1 MRFRFAA
8 AVTFALASAALAAAK
23 PVGTYS
29 KAVPPNKTDL
39 DRLNLRTEWT
49 QFLPVEGTR
58 DALAQVQ
65 TLDDQVFVQTRSGM
79 IVALD
84 ARTGR
89 IQWSARLGNG
99 DSANAYPVAANDRF
113 VFVAHV
119 TKLYAFYRY
128 TGAVEFA
135 AELGTPVTAGL
146 ACDSEGVFCVLGM
159 RPGSAGAHRV
169 AVFNLPPPVVVNEP
183 VKAGGPVDPLLA
195 AARAKATSPVD
206 DLLNRYSPGA
216 VNPPPD
222 SFDPVVRPNV
232 LQTPTGGGAAGSKTP
247 SVSALPSVVPPYS
260 LDQRA
265 PAPSL
270 AAPASLRQPYR
281 LRPEGSRFIQQTPS
295 LSTIP
300 PSIAASMLLADLRPK
315 GVEPKLRWEYG
326 LTARVLYPVILTP
339 TRVWVLTEGEIVLA
353 LNKNYDKKVVT
364 EVSDRLV
371 AAVPAAPSASGIT
384 HYVPFANGTLA
395 AVDATGGT
403 AAGGVNIKW
412 RADVN
417 GLNDYTPFV
426 SGKHVYAAGDN
437 SGVTCIERAT
447 GDVLWQ
453 SDKGA
458 DRVIGATEE
467 LVYVRDRQGRFLV
480 YDAKRATDPERKK
493 SVPLGSANFS
503 EFNVHVVNTA
513 SDRVYLA
520 ADNGLLVCL
529 RDAGAKYAKPVRVW
543 PPVDVNPPKKTV
555 VEVRDGM
562 EPKKDPDPKTDPDP
576 KKDPDP
582 KMDPKMP

>member
-8 AVTFALASAALAAAK
+8 AVAVALVSAALAAAQ

-29 KAVPPNKTDL
+29 KAVPPDKTAL

-65 TLDDQVFVQTRSGM
+65 TLDDQVFVQTRAGLF
-79 IVALD
+79 VALD

-89 IQWSARLGNG
+89 IQWNARLGNG
-99 DSANAYPVAANDRF
+99 DSANAYPCAANDRF

-128 TGAVEFA
+128 TGAVEFV

-146 ACDSEGVFCVLGM
+146 ACDTDGVFCVLGM

-183 VKAGGPVDPLLA
+183 VKPGALNDPLA
-195 AARAKATSPVD
+195 GAARPQATSPVD

-222 SFDPVVRPNV
+222 YFDPVVRPSV
-232 LQTPTGGGAAGSKTP
+232 LQTPTGSGAAGSKTP
-247 SVSALPSVVPPYS
+247 SVSTLPSVVPPYS
-260 LDQRA
+260 LDNRG

-281 LRPEGSRFIQQTPS
+281 LRPEGSKYIQQTPS

-300 PSIAASMLLADLRPK
+300 PSVAASLLLTDLRPK

-339 TRVWVLTEGEIVLA
+339 TRAWVLTEGENVLA
-353 LNKNYDKKVVT
+353 LNKTYEGKVTT
-364 EVSDRLV
+364 EVRDRLV
-371 AAVPAAPSASGIT
+371 AAVPAAPVASGTT
-384 HYVPFANGTLA
+384 HYVPFANGTVV
-395 AVDATGGT
+395 AVDAVGGTLTGGL
-403 AAGGVNIKW
+403 NIKW
-412 RADVN
+412 RTDVN
-417 GLNDYTPFV
+417 GVNNRSPFV
-426 SGKHVYAAGDN
+426 SGKYLYVAGEN
-437 SGVTCIERAT
+437 SGVTCLERET
-447 GDVLWQ
+447 GDLLWQ

-458 DRVIGATEE
+458 DRVVGATEE
-467 LVYVRDRQGRFLV
+467 LVYVRDQQGRFLV
-480 YDAKRATDPERKK
+480 YDAKRATDPARKK
-493 SVPLGSANFS
+493 SAPLGSANFS

-520 ADNGLLVCL
+520 ADNGLLVCV

-543 PPVDVNPPKKTV
+543 PAADVNPPKKTV

-562 EPKKDPDPKTDPDP
+562 EPKKDPDPKAP
-576 KKDPDP
+576 
-582 KMDPKMP
+582 